1 MSGEC
6 AQKRPTFGRRI
17 IEEGTKSKNLGS
29 SRQSAL
35 VKYLGPFRFNKLTVI
50 CIYNFVRAWTDV
62 IWVETKLKI
71 YLFGNTMGNKLAKR
85 AVKSTVVRPLR
96 NYDVEERA
104 MKVISREI
112 PKSAPPHPSMK
123 KMMDDI
129 RSDPNLLT
137 KAKEDP
143 VLMDKLQ
150 HVFLTSQGEN
160 SEIATKAKLPQER
173 AHPEGWEFGFN
184 EPTKVPVGK
193 ITFRKML
200 ELLAN
205 HQVEPETFT
214 AEKLA
219 KDYNLDLENVKNII
233 RYFKPFILYTPK
245 KKPEPSAF
253 MKAIKA

>member
-35 VKYLGPFRFNKLTVI
+35 VKYLGPFRFNKL
-50 CIYNFVRAWTDV
+50 
-62 IWVETKLKI
+62 
-71 YLFGNTMGNKLAKR
+71 TMGNKLAKR